1 MDKNEIYALAYRGEK
16 MPRDADFTDCGL
28 YYRLRELFDNYKL
41 GIMPQTVCTAK
52 KAEYFAEYDQRRL
65 WERIHKDFMTR
76 QLEAEVTA
84 REAFTEHKRPLCV
97 KMYDIICGYDRRE
110 NGEINGEQKRKCE
123 E

>member
-52 KAEYFAEYDQRRL
+52 KAEYFAEYEQRRL
-65 WERIHKDFMTR
+65 WERIEKQTAERNTKIAVMLAKAVKDGCKH
-76 QLEAEVTA
+76 A
-84 REAFTEHKRPLCV
+84 K
-97 KMYDIICGYDRRE
+97 DIQDVFCGI
-110 NGEINGEQKRKCE
+110 G
-123 E
+123 